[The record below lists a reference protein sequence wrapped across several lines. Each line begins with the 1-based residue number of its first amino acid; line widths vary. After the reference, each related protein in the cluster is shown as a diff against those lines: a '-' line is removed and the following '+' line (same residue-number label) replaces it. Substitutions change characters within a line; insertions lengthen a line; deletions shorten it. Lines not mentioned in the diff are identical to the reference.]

1 MQVDPSEHRAMA
13 WTAIGGALVAIGVPV
28 GVGLAMWGA
37 TSHLWGDGFF
47 LAGFIGACLL
57 VALGVYVLVAEF
69 IGGIGP
75 LSFPLPRTRHERA
88 QAAEASADGS
98 LTAWLDLRI
107 KELRGL
113 RVRLDEVLT
122 PFDPHK
128 AEAVQNHFFE
138 IVRDVDRKLHTSAPE
153 WVDYFSE
160 DKARYPVNLRF
171 PYADQYRRQLAPSIQ
186 STIDQVVHIR
196 ARL

>member
-1 MQVDPSEHRAMA
+1 MA

-37 TSHLWGDGFF
+37 TSHLWSDEFF
-47 LAGFIGACLL
+47 LAGFIVACLL
-57 VALGVYVLVAEF
+57 TALGVYVLIAEF
-69 IGGIGP
+69 FGGMGP
-75 LSFPLPRTRHERA
+75 IRFPLPPTRHERA
-88 QAAEASADGS
+88 ETAEASADGS
-98 LTAWLDLRI
+98 LTAWLGLRVE
-107 KELRGL
+107 ELRGL
-113 RVRLDEVLT
+113 LARLEVVLT

-128 AEAVQNHFFE
+128 AEAVQDHFFE

-186 STIDQVVHIR
+186 SAIDQIAHIQAHLSKEKVR
-196 ARL
+196 K